1 MIKPTRLAVLIFA
14 GSVLIALLIG
24 AIAPGRWVLSVDYA
38 VLVLLVVGSDALLAL
53 KPRGLR
59 AEIILP
65 ERLYIG
71 EAGAVTVKLAALRQ
85 RRRVRIE
92 LLADQQGEL
101 DPPAILPV
109 VLEPGQGTV
118 AKLPLVPRR
127 RGKVTVER
135 LWLRWHGPLG
145 LVQIVRRETI
155 GRTVDVVQ
163 NIRGVHR
170 AALQFFAQEAI
181 YGVRIQQE
189 RGDGTEFD
197 ALREHVPG
205 LDTRFIDWKHSA
217 RHHKLVCKEF
227 RIERNHPVILA
238 FDTGHLM
245 AEPIAG
251 MPRLD
256 HAIGAGLLLAWIALK
271 GGDLVGLYGFDSAV
285 RHYVQP
291 VRGMEG
297 FPRLLRSTSDL
308 SYRHDETNFT
318 LGLAELAVRL
328 KRRTLIVLFTDFVD
342 TVTAELLVESMQRVA
357 QRHVVVFV
365 SLRDPFLQ
373 DTVDAAPQR
382 FDNVAEAVI
391 AEDFLRDRR
400 MVFDRL
406 DRMGIHCLD
415 VAHDGLSIGLINRYL
430 KIKQRGML

>member
-1 MIKPTRLAVLIFA
+1 LIRPTRLAVLLFA
-14 GSVLIALLIG
+14 GSVLIALLIA

-38 VLVLLVVGSDALLAL
+38 LLVLLVIGSDALLAL

-59 AEIILP
+59 AEILLP
-65 ERLYIG
+65 DRLAIG
-71 EAGAVTVKLAALRQ
+71 EAGAITVALAALRQ
-85 RRRVRIE
+85 RRATRIE

-101 DPPAILPV
+101 DPPAILPIL
-109 VLEPGQGTV
+109 LEPGQGAV

-145 LVQIVRRETI
+145 LVQIVRREAVDRTI
-155 GRTVDVVQ
+155 DVLQ
-163 NIRGVHR
+163 NVRGVQR

-181 YGVRIQQE
+181 FGVRVQQE

-291 VRGMEG
+291 VRGMAG
-297 FPRLLRSTSDL
+297 FPRLLRSTASLD
-308 SYRHDETNFT
+308 YRHDETNFT
-318 LGLAELAVRL
+318 LGLAELAIRL
-328 KRRTLIVLFTDFVD
+328 KRRALIVLFTDFVD
-342 TVTAELLVESMQRVA
+342 TVTAELLVESLQRTA

-382 FDNVAEAVI
+382 FENVAEAVI

-400 MVFDRL
+400 LVFDRL

-415 VAHDGLSIGLINRYL
+415 VAHDGLSVGLINRYL
-430 KIKQRGML
+430 RIKQRGML